1 MNLGELREMVRDK
14 EAWHAAVHGA
24 QRVRYDLATEQQ
36 QQWYDVYQITRSTAL
51 FLEAYDPS
59 LVIVIN

>member
-1 MNLGELREMVRDK
+1 MSITNPRDMNLGELREMVRDK

-36 QQWYDVYQITRSTAL
+36 QQED
-51 FLEAYDPS
+51 
-59 LVIVIN
+59 